1 MNFKSLLSKSLI
13 WRIRHIRTKNFII
26 ILGGV
31 IGLLGGLAAVTLK
44 SAVHFI
50 QNSLLGLDYSYIYI
64 FFPVVG
70 ILITAL
76 LANYILKERLGHGIT
91 AILYSISKK
100 SSIISRTK
108 MYSRMLTSGLTVGF
122 GGSVGLEAPIVVT
135 GSAIGSNIG
144 RLMHL
149 NYKQRTL
156 MIGCGAAAAISGI
169 FNSPI
174 AGLIF
179 SIEVILTDVTIAA
192 FIPLLIASVIGSLVS
207 MLLLGEDVLFS
218 FDLTDPFLASDFGF
232 YLLLGAFCGLI
243 SYYFTNTTLF
253 AEKLVAKIKHPVIKA
268 IIGGLGLGVL
278 MLFFNPLYGEGYD
291 TIKLLLNGQ
300 ASEVLS
306 NSQFFAEVSDQWLLA
321 GLAFIVLLLKPIAT
335 GVTIGAGGNGGIFAP
350 SLFVG
355 GITGFLFAQ
364 VNNLLDLGR
373 TLSVSNF
380 TLVGM
385 CGVMSGVLHAPL
397 TAIFLIAE
405 ITSGYT
411 LFLPLMIVSAV
422 AFSTNSYFQKHSF
435 YAANLIES
443 GDLIQND
450 KDKQLLSL
458 MSISKLIEKDL
469 LTIHPQQT
477 LHELVSLVK
486 KSKRNIFPVV
496 DEENVLQG
504 IITLD
509 DIREIMFDPESQK
522 SVIVESLMH
531 KPPETVSPSE
541 QMQEVMSKFE
551 KTGAWNLPVI
561 SEGQYLGI
569 VSKSRIFNTY
579 RTKLKRQQKEMSS

>member
-1 MNFKSLLSKSLI
+1 MNFKKLLAKFLV
-13 WRIRHIRTKNFII
+13 WRIRHLSTKNFVI
-26 ILGGV
+26 ILGGITGIV
-31 IGLLGGLAAVTLK
+31 GGIAAVSLK

-50 QNSLLGLDYSYIYI
+50 QSFLINLEVSFAYI

-76 LANYILKERLGHGIT
+76 LANYVIKERLGHGIT
-91 AILYSISKK
+91 SILYYISKK

-108 MYSRMLTSGLTVGF
+108 MYSRMLTSGITVGF

-149 NYKQRTL
+149 NYRQRTL

-169 FNSPI
+169 FNSPV
-174 AGLIF
+174 AGVIF
-179 SIEVILTDVTIAA
+179 SVEVILTDVTIGA
-192 FIPLLIASVIGSLVS
+192 FIPLLIASVLGSLIS
-207 MLLLGEDVLFS
+207 MLLLGDEVLFS
-218 FDLTDPFLASDFGF
+218 FNLTDPFLAGDFPY
-232 YLLLGAFCGLI
+232 YLLLGAFCGLV
-243 SYYFTNTTLF
+243 SYYFSNTTLF
-253 AEKLVAKIKHPVIKA
+253 AEKVVSKVRQPIFRALVGGV
-268 IIGGLGLGVL
+268 GLGALV
-278 MLFFNPLYGEGYD
+278 LFFNPLYGEGYN
-291 TIKLLLNGQ
+291 TITLILNGETEKVF
-300 ASEVLS
+300 A
-306 NSQFFAEVSDQWLLA
+306 NSQFLAELSKPWMLA
-321 GLAFIVLLLKPIAT
+321 ALGLGVLLLKPIAT
-335 GVTIGAGGNGGIFAP
+335 GLTIGAGGNGGIFAP
-350 SLFVG
+350 SLFIG

-364 VNNLLDLGR
+364 VNNLLEIGR
-373 TLSVSNF
+373 NLSVSNF

-411 LFLPLMIVSAV
+411 LFLPLMLVSAV

-435 YAANLIES
+435 YTAKLIES
-443 GDLIQND
+443 GDLIPYD
-450 KDKQLLSL
+450 KDKQVLSL
-458 MSISKLIEKDL
+458 ISIDKLIEKDL
-469 LTIHPQQT
+469 HTIHPEKT
-477 LHELVSLVK
+477 LGDLVGLVK
-486 KSKRNIFPVV
+486 RSKRNIFPVV
-496 DEENVLQG
+496 NENNELQG

-509 DIREIMFDPESQK
+509 DIREIMFDQESQK

-531 KPPETVSPSE
+531 RPPITVSSKDT
-541 QMQEVMSKFE
+541 MQEVMAKFE

-561 SEGQYLGI
+561 DDQEFKGI

-579 RTKLKRQQKEMSS
+579 RTKLKRQNKE

>member
-1 MNFKSLLSKSLI
+1 MSFKKLLGKFLV
-13 WRIRHIRTKNFII
+13 WRIRHLSNRNF
-26 ILGGV
+26 V
-31 IGLLGGLAAVTLK
+31 ILLGGITGIVGGFAAVLLK

-50 QNSLLGLDYSYIYI
+50 QEFLLDLNVSFAYI
-64 FFPVVG
+64 FFPVIG

-76 LANYILKERLGHGIT
+76 LANYLLKEKLGHGIT
-91 AILYSISKK
+91 SILYYISKK

-169 FNSPI
+169 FNSPV
-174 AGLIF
+174 AGVIF
-179 SIEVILTDVTIAA
+179 SVEVILTEVTVGA
-192 FIPLLIASVIGSLVS
+192 FIPLLIASVLGSMVS

-218 FDLTDPFLASDFGF
+218 FDLTDSFVATDFPFF
-232 YLLLGAFCGLI
+232 LLLGALCGLV
-243 SYYFTNTTLF
+243 SYYFSNTTLF
-253 AEKLVAKIKHPVIKA
+253 AERLISRVKQPVLKA
-268 IIGGLGLGVL
+268 ILGGLGLGVL
-278 MLFFNPLYGEGYD
+278 ILLLNPLYGEGYN
-291 TIKLLLNGQ
+291 TIKLILNGQ
-300 ASEVLS
+300 AGEVFN
-306 NSQFFAEVSDQWLLA
+306 NSQFLSEFNQPWTIVGFAFL
-321 GLAFIVLLLKPIAT
+321 VLLLKPIAT
-335 GVTIGAGGNGGIFAP
+335 GLTIGAGGNGGIFAP
-350 SLFVG
+350 SLFIG

-373 TLSVSNF
+373 TLSVSNY

-411 LFLPLMIVSAV
+411 LFLPLMLVSAV

-435 YAANLIES
+435 YTAKLIES
-443 GDLIQND
+443 GDLIRYD
-450 KDKQLLSL
+450 KDRQVLSL
-458 MSISKLIEKDL
+458 MYISKLIEKDL
-469 LTIHPQQT
+469 LTIHPEKT
-477 LHELVSLVK
+477 LHDLVSLVK

-496 DEENVLQG
+496 NESHELQG

-522 SVIVESLMH
+522 NVIVQSLMH
-531 KPPETVSPSE
+531 RPPETVSSTDN
-541 QMQEVMSKFE
+541 MQDVMAKFE

-561 SEGQYLGI
+561 DNDQFVGI

-579 RTKLKRQQKEMSS
+579 RTKLKRQHKE